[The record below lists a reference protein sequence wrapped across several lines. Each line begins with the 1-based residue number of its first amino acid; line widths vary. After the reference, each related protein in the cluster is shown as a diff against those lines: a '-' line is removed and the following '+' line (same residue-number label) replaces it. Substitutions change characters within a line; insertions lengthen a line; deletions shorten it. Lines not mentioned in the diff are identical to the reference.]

1 MAGMDMFLWQHTPIQ
16 FLVKEQILPSDI
28 HDSFPDKPHSN
39 ILIPLYLITV
49 TNRDKFILYTF
60 YEKYV

>member
-1 MAGMDMFLWQHTPIQ
+1 MAGMDMFFRQQTLRQ
-16 FLVKEQILPSDI
+16 FLVKEDILPSDI
-28 HDSFPDKPHSN
+28 HDAFPDKPHSN

-60 YEKYV
+60 YEMYV